1 MKTLLF
7 TSIDGIE
14 GEETE
19 QITPERI
26 AEIAAE
32 YGFAKDYRH
41 EAIPLAEAMNG
52 QILFAEIITVN
63 EKAMNLLSTLLF
75 QVRIDNRDD
84 WDKYIAS
91 TFPGFKQVEE
101 QDSYLFETEIEFLEE
116 LLKEAQKKP
125 R

>member
-14 GEETE
+14 GDSAE

-26 AEIAAE
+26 AEVAAE
-32 YGFAKDYRH
+32 YGFSKNFRH

-52 QILFAEIITVN
+52 QLLYAEIIT
-63 EKAMNLLSTLLF
+63 EEDKAMDLFSRLFF
-75 QVRIDNRDD
+75 QVRIDNRGD

-91 TFPGFKQVEE
+91 TFPGFQQVEE
-101 QDSYLFETEIEFLEE
+101 QDSYLFETEIEFLEQ
-116 LLKEAQKKP
+116 LLKEAQKKS